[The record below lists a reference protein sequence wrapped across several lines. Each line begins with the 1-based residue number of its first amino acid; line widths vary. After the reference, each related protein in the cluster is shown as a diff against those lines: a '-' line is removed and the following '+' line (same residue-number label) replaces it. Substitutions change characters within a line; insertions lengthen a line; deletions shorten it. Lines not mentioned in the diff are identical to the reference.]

1 MKNMWKEALKL
12 DEQRQIIG
20 GSEDALTKAIRA
32 GADLRIHTQ
41 FRNNEHVDTSSSSG
55 EIIREVAEFRATCL
69 VDNRWT
75 AGWMTLRQPVSL
87 PDEFGPRA
95 SMSFFMYNQNGLQAI
110 ARPFLDG
117 GTATAEPGPGAVK
130 PDPKMPKFHPIDAW
144 DDGTNAPSDNFIYD
158 FDFFRYMVRDD
169 WQEIL
174 SHDEDGNVHSGSAEE
189 LGDAFAEGLAVKVG
203 IRGLCRD
210 LDEHPSRA
218 LDHEYFI
225 ETGSCYYYTDQ
236 KLFVA
241 GTHPLVRVRAAIPMK
256 YSTRNWDF
264 GWFLPRTDG
273 LVSQLIYDPYTF
285 RSRRARSQCAIRWF
299 VR

>member
-1 MKNMWKEALKL
+1 MKNAWTEALKL
-12 DEQRQIIG
+12 DESRKIIA
-20 GSEDALTKAIRA
+20 GSEEALAKAIRA

-41 FRNNEHVDTSSSSG
+41 FRNNEHVDTSSSSA
-55 EIIREVAEFRATCL
+55 EVIREVAEFRATCL
-69 VDNRWT
+69 VEDRWT
-75 AGWMTLRQPVSL
+75 VGWMTLRQPVSL

-110 ARPFLDG
+110 ARPHLDG
-117 GTATAEPGPGAVK
+117 GPVSAEPGPSPLK
-130 PDPKMPKFHPIDAW
+130 PTLQMPKNHPLDAW
-144 DDGTNAPSDNFIYD
+144 DEGTNAPSDNFIYD

-169 WQEIL
+169 WQELL
-174 SHDEDGNVHSGSAEE
+174 SHDEKGNVRSGSVDE
-189 LGDAFAEGLAVKVG
+189 LGDAFAEGMAVKVG
-203 IRGLCRD
+203 ISGLNRD
-210 LDEHPSRA
+210 LDEHPA
-218 LDHEYFI
+218 QAVDHEMFI

-256 YSTRNWDF
+256 YSTRAWDF

-273 LVSQLIYDPYTF
+273 LVSQLVYDPYTLK
-285 RSRRARSQCAIRWF
+285 SRRQKSHCAMRWF